1 MGSKGYGKIGATLAI
16 GPTARK
22 TRARSSFSDVAT
34 CLPTPLAT
42 MGSYSTKLHDCL
54 KMNKSTRSHTFVKL
68 AKPLIL
74 PIHLGPIRP
83 SPLNAWEWFPYITK
97 FRKLCGESATM
108 GHLQKSWPAVI
119 FGRLGQCKTW
129 GDATNTT
136 LGISSHPIH
145 QSYWKTLVTE
155 PTQQQP
161 GQDLALDLHWEHLTG
176 DSAADL
182 TGDLDLEKLWG
193 YPNLSVKNEM
203 GKKALF
209 NHL

>member
-1 MGSKGYGKIGATLAI
+1 MVNVTIYNTWILWVIILANSNSKNGIKGLRIKKIGATLAI

-119 FGRLGQCKTW
+119 FGRLGQCKT
-129 GDATNTT
+129 
-136 LGISSHPIH
+136 
-145 QSYWKTLVTE
+145 
-155 PTQQQP
+155 
-161 GQDLALDLHWEHLTG
+161 
-176 DSAADL
+176 
-182 TGDLDLEKLWG
+182 
-193 YPNLSVKNEM
+193 
-203 GKKALF
+203 
-209 NHL
+209 